1 MELNKE
7 LGDLVVREIDA
18 LGYELVKVETFF
30 SGRRRTISLFIDRP
44 DEAVAIGDCVRVTK
58 SLGLVLEGVESLP
71 GPFNLE
77 ISSPGFARALTKP
90 EHFAR
95 FRGERAR
102 VEYLDDEGAKTT
114 AVGRIMDSSETA
126 VVVSVDGTERAIP
139 FGKILKA
146 NLHPEDRLA
155 PKPEHRTRERRG
167 KRAGK
172 RF

>member
-1 MELNKE
+1 MELSKE
-7 LGDLVVREIDA
+7 LSDLILREIGA
-18 LGYELVKVETFF
+18 LDYELVKVEAFS
-30 SGRRRTISLFIDRP
+30 SGRRKTVRLFIDRP
-44 DEAVAIGDCVRVTK
+44 DRAVTIADCVRVTK

-77 ISSPGFARALTKP
+77 VSSPGFARPLTKP

-102 VEYLDDEGAKTT
+102 VEYLDDEDAKTT
-114 AVGRIMDSSETA
+114 AVGRIVDASETA
-126 VVVSVDGTERAIP
+126 VALSVDGTERTVP

-146 NLHPEDRLA
+146 NLHPEDRFA
-155 PKPEHRTRERRG
+155 PKAERRTCERRG
-167 KRAGK
+167 RRAGK